1 MDQASDID
9 GALSITTHG
18 TGTSSVT
25 NLTDAIELGTITSAQ
40 LTVAAGGDITDSGV
54 LDLGTTAS
62 FTTTAANGN
71 VALDQASDIDGALSI
86 TTHGTGTS
94 SVTNLT
100 DAIELGTI
108 TSAQLTVGAAGD
120 ITNSGV
126 LDIGGNAGFTTTAAN
141 GGVSLDQAS
150 DIDGVL
156 SVTTHGTGATSC
168 HKPYRFN

>member
-25 NLTDAIELGTITSAQ
+25 NLTDS
-40 LTVAAGGDITDSGV
+40 
-54 LDLGTTAS
+54 
-62 FTTTAANGN
+62 
-71 VALDQASDIDGALSI
+71 
-86 TTHGTGTS
+86 
-94 SVTNLT
+94 
-100 DAIELGTI
+100 IELGTI

-126 LDIGGNAGFTTTAAN
+126 LDIGGNAGFTTTSAN

-156 SVTTHGTGATSC
+156 SVTTHGTGATSVTNLTGSIELGTITTAGLTIDARGITQSGVSTVSGASSFSASANAIILDQANEFSGAVSLSNSGQTM
-168 HKPYRFN
+168 YN